1 MTVPSSPVVLPL
13 ALVAGAL
20 VLTLAACGGGSEQA
34 PAPTAGG
41 EPTAAVTPAAT
52 PTTSATPA
60 SPSPA
65 GSATTPSTGP
75 TTDGACTYSALR
87 VRYADDPGGGGAGS
101 VNGTLTLTNTSTT
114 SCTLRGFPGV
124 SYVAGTKGDQVGQ
137 AATRT
142 DGKVTTKT
150 LKAGGSA
157 KAALR
162 RTQPGNY
169 GGSCQ
174 ETDVAGF
181 RVYPPGSTGAVF
193 VKFPTTGCLS
203 AEAPLLQ
210 VGPVR

>member
-20 VLTLAACGGGSEQA
+20 VLTVAACGGGSQQA
-34 PAPTAGG
+34 PAPTTGS
-41 EPTAAVTPAAT
+41 EPTVPVTAAST
-52 PTTSATPA
+52 PTTPA
-60 SPSPA
+60 SPSA
-65 GSATTPSTGP
+65 AASSAVTPSTGP
-75 TTDGACTYSALR
+75 AAAGTCTDSDLH
-87 VRYADDPGGGGAGS
+87 VRYADDVGGGGAGS
-101 VNGTLTLTNTSTT
+101 VGGTLTFTNTSTT

-124 SYVAGTKGDQVGQ
+124 SYVTGTKGNQVGQ

-142 DGKVTTKT
+142 DGRVVTRT
-150 LKAGGSA
+150 LAAGGSA

-162 RTQPGNY
+162 RTQPRNY
-169 GGSCQ
+169 GDSCG

-193 VKFPTTGCLS
+193 VKFAATGCRS
-203 AEAPLLQ
+203 TSAPLLQ